1 MTDIENKDL
10 FENNENTTPETESA
24 DLGEENVVKDNADE
38 MSVVS
43 AKDSALDQ
51 TVSAVSSDAAI
62 FERNV
67 TDFNVEKERRKQKVG
82 NVLKNVLVYTVLTV
96 CAVLAFLPF
105 YWMVISS
112 LKTEM
117 EYRQSVPTFFP
128 HTFMWKNY
136 EAVLSQTSSGG
147 SGSFVQ
153 ILINTLVVGFFSTT
167 IGVLVTII
175 TAYALARMK
184 FKGKNILFT
193 LMLATMMIPGEM
205 YTITNYLT
213 VSAWGWR
220 DTFTVMILPFL
231 VSVYYIYLLRNNF
244 MQIPDSLYK
253 AAKVDGLS
261 DMGYLVKVMVPLT
274 APTLVSITLLKF
286 IGTWNSYIWPDL
298 STARTG
304 RWSPTGSRA
313 DLRIE
318 SARCRARCTACPD
331 TAPKRLRRSKWL
343 PYAWFRFLFSSS
355 LSLAANISCTA
366 CRRAVRRADTKTGRF
381 AHKTRISAFTAIL
394 I

>member
-1 MTDIENKDL
+1 MTDMENKDFL
-10 FENNENTTPETESA
+10 ENNENQTPEAEQTTENQA
-24 DLGEENVVKDNADE
+24 AQVDVDGNDNMA
-38 MSVVS
+38 SVVS
-43 AKDSALDQ
+43 AKDSVTDQ

-67 TDFNVEKERRKQKVG
+67 KNFDIETERRKQKVG
-82 NVLKNVLVYTVLTV
+82 NIFKNIFVYTFLTL

-128 HTFMWKNY
+128 HTFMWVNY
-136 EAVLSQTSSGG
+136 KAVLSQTSANG

-167 IGVLVTII
+167 LGVIVTIV

-184 FKGKNILFT
+184 FKGKNVLFG

-213 VSAWGWR
+213 VSALGWR
-220 DTFTVMILPFL
+220 DTFTVLILPFL

-286 IGTWNSYIWPDL
+286 IGTWNSYIWPRLVNSKDWQMVTNWVTRGFTDRIGTVSGAIYGL
-298 STARTG
+298 PG
-304 RWSPTGSRA
+304 FGSETLTTLKMA
-313 DLRIE
+313 AVCMVSLPLFILFVT
-318 SARCRARCTACPD
+318 CR
-331 TAPKRLRRSKWL
+331 KYIMHGVSK
-343 PYAWFRFLFSSS
+343 SG
-355 LSLAANISCTA
+355 
-366 CRRAVRRADTKTGRF
+366 TKG
-381 AHKTRISAFTAIL
+381 
-394 I
+394 

>member
-82 NVLKNVLVYTVLTV
+82 NVLKNVLVYTVLTI

-112 LKTEM
+112 LKIEM

-286 IGTWNSYIWPDL
+286 IGTWNSYIWPRLVNSKDWQMVTNWVTRGFTDRIGTVSGAL
-298 STARTG
+298 YG
-304 RWSPTGSRA
+304 LPGYGSETLTTLKMA
-313 DLRIE
+313 AVCMVSLPLFILFIT
-318 SARCRARCTACPD
+318 CR
-331 TAPKRLRRSKWL
+331 KYIMHGVSK
-343 PYAWFRFLFSSS
+343 SG
-355 LSLAANISCTA
+355 
-366 CRRAVRRADTKTGRF
+366 TKG
-381 AHKTRISAFTAIL
+381 
-394 I
+394 